1 MNGVLCRQTAPVKTP
16 IVTPEPHPCFLPFIA
31 FLSCTPNPDP
41 APVFLLHASP
51 LGLTPEEKG
60 TVLRL
65 RSLVKGHVSSL
76 CGDLSTSEM
85 WRKYGAFNSVT
96 KNFDFNPDW

>member
-1 MNGVLCRQTAPVKTP
+1 MLCRYSPPLKSLSLASYPGVP
-16 IVTPEPHPCFLPFIA
+16 PLLLGLLLLPALA
-31 FLSCTPNPDP
+31 FRLP
-41 APVFLLHASP
+41 APVFLIHASP
-51 LGLTPEEKG
+51 YPGLTPEEKG

-85 WRKYGAFNSVT
+85 WRKYGAVNSVT
-96 KNFDFNPDW
+96 KNFDFQPDW